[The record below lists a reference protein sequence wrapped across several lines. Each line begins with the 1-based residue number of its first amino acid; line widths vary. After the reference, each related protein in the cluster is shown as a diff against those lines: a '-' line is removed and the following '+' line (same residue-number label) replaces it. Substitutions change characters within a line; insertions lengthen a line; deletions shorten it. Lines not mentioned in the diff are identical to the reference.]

1 MSRIR
6 NWQQRNHLSRDSII
20 HKCARNPKTKKD
32 RIIKQYRYMETM
44 ISLILISGLIKNK
57 VNFFQKENCLLRVIL
72 LCYLSFFNTLFFIL
86 TN

>member
-44 ISLILISGLIKNK
+44 ISLILISNSKHEIDDIVALKEIRKELIKRSVNK
-57 VNFFQKENCLLRVIL
+57 
-72 LCYLSFFNTLFFIL
+72 
-86 TN
+86 

>member
-6 NWQQRNHLSRDSII
+6 NWQQRNHLSRDFVI

-44 ISLILISGLIKNK
+44 ISLILISNSKHEIDDKVALEEIRKELIKRSVNK
-57 VNFFQKENCLLRVIL
+57 
-72 LCYLSFFNTLFFIL
+72 
-86 TN
+86 

>member
-32 RIIKQYRYMETM
+32 RIIKQYRYLETM
-44 ISLILISGLIKNK
+44 ISLILISNSKHEIDDK
-57 VNFFQKENCLLRVIL
+57 VALEEIRKELVKRSANR
-72 LCYLSFFNTLFFIL
+72 
-86 TN
+86 

>member
-44 ISLILISGLIKNK
+44 ISLILISNSKHEIDDIVALKEIRKELIKRS
-57 VNFFQKENCLLRVIL
+57 VNR
-72 LCYLSFFNTLFFIL
+72 
-86 TN
+86 

>member
-6 NWQQRNHLSRDSII
+6 NWKQRNHISRDSII

-44 ISLILISGLIKNK
+44 ISLILISNSKHEIDDIVALKEIRKELIKRS
-57 VNFFQKENCLLRVIL
+57 VNR
-72 LCYLSFFNTLFFIL
+72 
-86 TN
+86 